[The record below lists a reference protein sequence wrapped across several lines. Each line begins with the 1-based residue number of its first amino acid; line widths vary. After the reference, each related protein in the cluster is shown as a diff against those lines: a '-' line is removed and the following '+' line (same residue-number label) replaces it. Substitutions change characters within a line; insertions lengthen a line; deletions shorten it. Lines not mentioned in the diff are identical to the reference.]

1 MEELVAAD
9 YKLETKIMEKL
20 KIKKNKIIEFVN
32 EYSNKN
38 KKVTFWSTKLAV
50 NPEFIDKNSKGAYSK
65 GHINQV
71 DKAKIKVCETK
82 IEIVCKILHI
92 FPLANTIEIVM
103 ELRSEECA
111 EYKKMKC
118 FEFGVSSSEISFIPS
133 DILIK

>member
-20 KIKKNKIIEFVN
+20 KIIEFVN

-38 KKVTFWSTKLAV
+38 KKVTFWLTKLAV

-65 GHINQV
+65 GHITQV
-71 DKAKIKVCETK
+71 DKAKIKVCEMK
-82 IEIVCKILHI
+82 IEID
-92 FPLANTIEIVM
+92 M

-111 EYKKMKC
+111 EY
-118 FEFGVSSSEISFIPS
+118 
-133 DILIK
+133 